1 MMRRAPSPSGPQ
13 RGFAYI
19 AAVIFL
25 VVIAGI
31 SVALLRLTENQQSTI
46 NGSLLGAR
54 ASLAARAG
62 IEWIARQPDARCSAA
77 GATTTLTDFRA
88 DSGFLVTVGCT
99 VRAYNEGVADAAGTA
114 VTKHIYSIEAVAC
127 NGSGACPDAASVPR
141 ADYVERKRV
150 ASICLLPPPGNQ
162 PCA

>member
-1 MMRRAPSPSGPQ
+1 MMRQSTHPQ

-31 SVALLRLTENQQSTI
+31 SVALLRLTETQQSTI
-46 NGSLLGAR
+46 NGSLLAAR

-62 IEWIARQPDARCSAA
+62 VEWGANRAATLCST
-77 GATTTLTDFRA
+77 GNTLTDFRA
-88 DSGFLVTVGCT
+88 DSGFLVTVGCS
-99 VRAYNEGVADAAGTA
+99 VRTFNEGVSGQLGEKI
-114 VTKHIYSIEAVAC
+114 VVRRIYTIDAVAC
-127 NGSGACPDAASVPR
+127 NGSAASCPDDDSVPR

-150 ASICLLPPPGNQ
+150 ASICLTDTTNA